1 MKTFID
7 VRGKYVNLS
16 RVLWID
22 GGRQNKTQWRLNFH
36 MDAAAS
42 KFDTSHEYSIDF
54 EKESEFDTAIAN
66 LRDLVLVNITPLQ
79 LTPLESE

>member
-7 VRGKYVNLS
+7 IGGRYVNLS

-22 GGRQNKTQWRLNFH
+22 GGRWSETKWRLNFH

-42 KFDTSHEYSIDF
+42 KFDTSYEMNIDF
-54 EKESEFDTAIAN
+54 ETEEGFNTALKN
-66 LRDLVLVNITPLQ
+66 LGGLVLVSIK
-79 LTPLESE
+79 